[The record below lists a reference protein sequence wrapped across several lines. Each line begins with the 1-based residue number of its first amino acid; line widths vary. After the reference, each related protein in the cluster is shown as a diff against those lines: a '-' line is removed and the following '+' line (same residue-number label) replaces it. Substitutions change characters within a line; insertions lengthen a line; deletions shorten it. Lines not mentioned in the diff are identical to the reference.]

1 MTATLNDA
9 VSNALDASEQP
20 EQDAINL
27 LLWLR
32 DRYGWAM
39 LVATREDADEVLQNQ
54 TDNDDVAL
62 TNDEWDLVSQN
73 LHLDDDMALETFWA
87 NIEFAVSES
96 LPAERLSPAA

>member
-39 LVATREDADEVLQNQ
+39 LVATREDADEALQGE
-54 TDNDDVAL
+54 TGNDDDAL
-62 TNDEWDLVSQN
+62 TDDEWDLVSQN
-73 LHLDDDMALETFWA
+73 LYLDDDGTLESFWA
-87 NIEFAVSES
+87 NIQFAVQES
-96 LPAERLSPAA
+96 LPAERLNPTG

>member
-1 MTATLNDA
+1 MNGTLTDTI
-9 VSNALDASEQP
+9 SKALDTSEQP

-32 DRYGWAM
+32 DRYGWGM
-39 LVATREDADEVLQNQ
+39 LVATREDADWVLQNQ
-54 TDNDDVAL
+54 TDNDDAAL

-87 NIEFAVSES
+87 NIEFAMSES